1 MHLISFRKCVKIFLF
16 SLFDTV
22 WKTLRLPRIFEI
34 PFYTD
39 TIFEIVD
46 CNKFR
51 FFSHKFKS
59 FSGKTGDKFKVW
71 IRCYPRHVGW
81 QSRLRLS
88 WLKKM
93 NNLTLN
99 GKGFNLKFSGK
110 NVKTEISSKLGSC
123 QNCIW

>member
-1 MHLISFRKCVKIFLF
+1 MSHIGKLVVTILMQLF
-16 SLFDTV
+16 TSAEVLFDTV

-59 FSGKTGDKFKVW
+59 FSGKTGE
-71 IRCYPRHVGW
+71 I
-81 QSRLRLS
+81 
-88 WLKKM
+88 
-93 NNLTLN
+93 
-99 GKGFNLKFSGK
+99 NLKFEFDAIPHTLADSLDFGYLD
-110 NVKTEISSKLGSC
+110 SKKWITSH
-123 QNCIW
+123 